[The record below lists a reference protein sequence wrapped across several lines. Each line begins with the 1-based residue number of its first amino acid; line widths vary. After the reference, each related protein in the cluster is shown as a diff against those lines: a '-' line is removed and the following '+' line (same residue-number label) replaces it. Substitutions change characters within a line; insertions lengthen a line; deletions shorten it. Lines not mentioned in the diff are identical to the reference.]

1 MNQTRRAMLAASA
14 LLPLTNCSWAGD
26 ITSGWPKKPVKLLVN
41 FPPGGS
47 PDVVARAIAQPLQ
60 EALGQPVVVEN
71 RAGASGNI
79 GTDMVVKA
87 PADGYTFL
95 VSAGSTISINP
106 HLYGKL
112 PYDPFN
118 DLAPVAALSR
128 MVLFLVTRPHMPFR
142 TVSEL
147 LSFMRGNPDK
157 LTYGSAGN
165 GTGPHLAG
173 EMLKNQAGVQAVHVP
188 YKGSA
193 PALQDLLGGQIDFV
207 FDPGIAINH
216 VKAGRLLLIA
226 VAGLKRSELFAD
238 VPTLDES
245 GLKGFDAGTTH
256 GVFAP
261 VGTPRPIVTRMNQE
275 INRALK
281 TSEVRRQ
288 IAALGADATPMSAVD
303 FLKVLRQ
310 DDARYSEVIK
320 ARKITAD

>member
-1 MNQTRRAMLAASA
+1 MNQMRRTLLKASA
-14 LLPLTNCSWAGD
+14 LLPAVNHSWAREA
-26 ITSGWPKKPVKLLVN
+26 TPGWPNKPIKLLVN

-47 PDVVARAIAQPLQ
+47 PDVVARAVSQPLQ
-60 EALGQPVVVEN
+60 DTLGQPIVVEN

-87 PADGYTFL
+87 TADGYTFL

-106 HLYGKL
+106 HVYAKL
-112 PYDPFN
+112 PYDPFK
-118 DLAPVAALSR
+118 DLVPVAALSR
-128 MVLFLVTRPHMPFR
+128 MVLFLVTRPNLPFK
-142 TVSEL
+142 SLEQML
-147 LSFMRGNPDK
+147 AYMRSKPDG

-173 EMLKNQAGVQAVHVP
+173 EMLKHQAGVQAVHVP

-216 VKAGRLLLIA
+216 IKSGRLSLLAI
-226 VAGLKRSELFAD
+226 AGLKRSPLFPD

-261 VGTPRPIVTRMNQE
+261 VGTSATVVARMNQE

-281 TSEVRRQ
+281 TNEVRSQ
-288 IAALGADATPMSAVD
+288 ITALGAEATPLSAAD

-310 DDARYSEVIK
+310 DDSRYSEVIK
-320 ARKITAD
+320 ARNIKAD